1 MKLSCKVIEDMLP
14 IYYDGLCSEES
25 AALVEEHL
33 KECPH
38 CSHILAEL
46 RSEIT
51 TPKKNV
57 DDAKPL
63 KKIQKSYKKMKTLW
77 LIAVVVILLLIPM
90 AFLFGTEQA
99 KQYEK
104 PVDFSKEQAIA
115 YANEF
120 MACLTEKNYAKAYT
134 YWNIEEE
141 EQDLLSGN
149 ILTEA
154 DLINFEADGLRKF
167 CDGGEKLESMGGIT
181 DVQFTKI
188 SEASYSNRYGTEEYL
203 VSYTFQFN
211 GKEEGF
217 GIGLTKDGIN
227 HIGSGDGLI
236 RHPLS
241 HLTLWVQW
249 VVDDYMG
256 KTYDFDLGTWVDAE
270 KDNQFVE

>member
-104 PVDFSKEQAIA
+104 PVDLSK
-115 YANEF
+115 
-120 MACLTEKNYAKAYT
+120 
-134 YWNIEEE
+134 
-141 EQDLLSGN
+141 
-149 ILTEA
+149 
-154 DLINFEADGLRKF
+154 
-167 CDGGEKLESMGGIT
+167 
-181 DVQFTKI
+181 
-188 SEASYSNRYGTEEYL
+188 
-203 VSYTFQFN
+203 
-211 GKEEGF
+211 
-217 GIGLTKDGIN
+217 
-227 HIGSGDGLI
+227 
-236 RHPLS
+236 
-241 HLTLWVQW
+241 
-249 VVDDYMG
+249 
-256 KTYDFDLGTWVDAE
+256 
-270 KDNQFVE
+270 